1 MTDTRIS
8 ERQENSLLEE
18 IVAMSGMSHKRLA
31 HRVNELA
38 AREGQSGRYTHTSVA
53 NWCRRGMVPKWP
65 TPRLICVSL
74 SEALG
79 RPVSLAEIGMRGGE
93 RDASELGLEFARR
106 QDDAVTEAAAYWS
119 AVNRRQFLTH
129 HTFAVSAFATP
140 FSRWLIDPAEETRA
154 RESGPAV
161 DRGHIAE
168 LREAADSARLWDSRF
183 GGSNRKS
190 ASLTEYL
197 YGRVAPLLRGS
208 YSEAVGRDLFRVTA
222 EMARLAGWTAFDAG
236 RHSIAQRHFIQ
247 ALRLAR
253 AGGDADLGSYILA
266 TMAMQ
271 SLMRGFTSEAID
283 MAQGAYRRG
292 QTLDPRVAGFAKLIE
307 ARSHAR
313 AGDERSTSACIA
325 QSERL
330 AERGADGEGPAWI
343 GFFNQ
348 QRIIT
353 DAAEAFRDLGN
364 HRATFAWNAAGP
376 MPSDAF
382 ARSRSVRLSVLASA
396 HAQNGDLAQSLHL
409 GRESLNLFTRLG
421 SLRGMEYLRV
431 YGRSLEPWRR
441 DPQVVT
447 YLADVRK
454 ATRTL
459 AAAAA

>member
-1 MTDTRIS
+1 MTDIRGGQ
-8 ERQENSLLEE
+8 RQGNPALEE
-18 IVAMSGMSHKRLA
+18 LVAASGASHKRLA

-38 AREGQSGRYTHTSVA
+38 SLEGQAGQYTHTSVA

-65 TPRLICVSL
+65 TPRLICISL
-74 SEALG
+74 SELLG
-79 RPVSLAEIGMRGGE
+79 RPVSLAEIGMRSAE
-93 RDASELGLEFARR
+93 RDTSQLGLEFARR
-106 QDDAVTEAAAYWS
+106 QDDAVTEASAYWS

-129 HTFAVSAFATP
+129 QTFAVSAFATP
-140 FSRWLIDPAEETRA
+140 FTRWLIDPAEPTRA
-154 RESGPAV
+154 RDAGPVV
-161 DRGHIAE
+161 DQGHITE
-168 LREAADSARLWDSRF
+168 LRKAADNARLWDSRF
-183 GGSNRKS
+183 GGANRKS
-190 ASLTEYL
+190 TSLTEYL

-208 YSEAVGRDLFRVTA
+208 YSETVGRDLFRVTA

-236 RHSIAQRHFIQ
+236 QHSVAQRHFIQ

-253 AGGDADLGSYILA
+253 AGDDADLGSYILT

-283 MAQGAYRRG
+283 MAQGAYQRG
-292 QTLDPRVAGFAKLIE
+292 RTLDPRVAGFAKLIE

-313 AGDERSTSACIA
+313 AGDERATSACIA

-330 AERGADGEGPAWI
+330 AERGTDAEGPAWI
-343 GFFNQ
+343 GFFTQ

-353 DAAEAFRDLGN
+353 DATEAFRDLGN
-364 HRATFAWNAAGP
+364 HRATFAWHAAGP

-441 DPQVVT
+441 DPQVVA
-447 YLADVRK
+447 YLSDVRK
-454 ATRTL
+454 ATRVL
-459 AAAAA
+459 SAA

>member
-1 MTDTRIS
+1 MTEARRN
-8 ERQENSLLEE
+8 ERQGNPSLEE
-18 IVAMSGMSHKRLA
+18 IVAQSGASHKRLA

-38 AREGQSGRYTHTSVA
+38 SREGQSTQYTHTSVA
-53 NWCRRGMVPKWP
+53 NWCRRGMVPKPP
-65 TPRLICVSL
+65 TPRLLCIAL
-74 SEALG
+74 SELLG
-79 RPVSLAEIGMRGGE
+79 RPVSLAEIGMQSAEHDTSG
-93 RDASELGLEFARR
+93 LGLEFARH
-106 QDDAVTEAAAYWS
+106 QDDAVNEASAYWS
-119 AVNRRQFLTH
+119 AVNRRQFLTSQ
-129 HTFAVSAFATP
+129 TFAISAFATP
-140 FSRWLIDPAEETRA
+140 FTRWLIDPADTTRA
-154 RESGPAV
+154 RTTAGPSV
-161 DRGHIAE
+161 DREHIAE

-183 GGSNRKS
+183 GGANRKS
-190 ASLTEYL
+190 TSLTEYL

-208 YSEAVGRDLFRVTA
+208 YSESVGRDLFRVTA

-236 RHSIAQRHFIQ
+236 QHSVAQRHFIQ

-253 AGGDADLGSYILA
+253 AGGDADLGAYILT

-283 MAQGAYRRG
+283 MAQGAYQRG
-292 QTLDPRVAGFAKLIE
+292 NTLDPRVAGFAKLIE

-313 AGDERSTSACIA
+313 AGDERATSACIA
-325 QSERL
+325 RSERL
-330 AERGADGEGPAWI
+330 AARGADSEGPAWI

-353 DAAEAFRDLGN
+353 DATEAFRDLGN
-364 HRATFAWNAAGP
+364 HRATFAWNAIGP

-447 YLADVRK
+447 YLSDVRK
-454 ATRTL
+454 ATRSLTV
-459 AAAAA
+459 A